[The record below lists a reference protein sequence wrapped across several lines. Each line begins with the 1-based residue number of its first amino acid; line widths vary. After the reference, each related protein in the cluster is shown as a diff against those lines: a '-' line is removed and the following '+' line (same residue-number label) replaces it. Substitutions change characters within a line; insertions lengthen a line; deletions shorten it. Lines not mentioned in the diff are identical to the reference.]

1 MNTQIQYIGRKP
13 SFKDVLYGTGLTFVS
28 DQVREL
34 PDTLAAKFLRH
45 NDLFQEPKKQQ
56 DEQAQKESAQPTQP
70 VDPDAAN
77 AQQGNVV
84 DTSKEQSTQVD
95 DTAAVLEAAQKQQD
109 EQAQKELERAGLMDQ
124 IRVMTKPELVT
135 LAKDRWNQE
144 LDKRL
149 GLESVR
155 ERVIQFVD
163 QFGAA

>member
-1 MNTQIQYIGRKP
+1 MNTPIQYIGRKP

-34 PDTLAAKFLRH
+34 PHSLAAKFLRH
-45 NDLFQEPKKQQ
+45 NDLFKEPAQLQ
-56 DEQAQKESAQPTQP
+56 NELAQKDLEQST
-70 VDPDAAN
+70 DPIATN

-84 DTSKEQSTQVD
+84 DTSKEQSTQID
-95 DTAAVLEAAQKQQD
+95 DTAALLETAQKLQD
-109 EQAQKELERAGLMDQ
+109 EQAQKDLERAGLMDQ

-144 LDKRL
+144 FDKRL
-149 GLESVR
+149 GLENVR